1 MRRLRCVSP
10 SGLTHRKTNRVPTR
24 DEIKYTFD
32 VSKCN
37 KLFKVLL
44 KGGVIWLAEGHVMP
58 SVEYLAKKKYCKWH
72 DSYSHT
78 TNECKYFHR

>member
-10 SGLTHRKTNRVPTR
+10 SGLTHRKTNRVLTR

-37 KLFKVLL
+37 KLFNVLL
-44 KGGVIWLAEGHVMP
+44 KGGVI
-58 SVEYLAKKKYCKWH
+58 
-72 DSYSHT
+72 
-78 TNECKYFHR
+78 